1 MAIELRLFGATIVAL
16 LIGLVIGP
24 LVLPV
29 LRRLKIQ
36 QTIREEGPVSHLK
49 KGGTPT
55 MGGIMF
61 LLPLIIVIFIFV
73 PAADHKVAIAWLWL
87 VLGLG
92 IVGFLDDYIKVVRKQ
107 SLGLR
112 AREKLLGQM
121 LVAVVFYGMLKYLG
135 HSQDLIVP
143 ILGWRVALDWLYL
156 PFVVV
161 LTMAA
166 GNGANLTDGV
176 DGLLASTVVIACL
189 AYVFIGLATGLEVV
203 AVLSA
208 ALLGSLLAFLRFN
221 WHPAAVFMGDV
232 GSLALGGALAG
243 AAILTKTELLLIPI
257 GIMFVIETLSL
268 IIQVIYFRKTGGKRF
283 FRMAP
288 IHHHFELGGWSEV
301 KIVFAWCLLGIM
313 GGIVGLWLLPSM
325 GF

>member
-1 MAIELRLFGATIVAL
+1 MRLFGATIVAL
-16 LIGLVIGP
+16 LIGLVVGP
-24 LVLPV
+24 LILPV

-36 QTIREEGPVSHLK
+36 QTIREEGPASHLK

-55 MGGIMF
+55 MGGIIF
-61 LLPLIIVIFIFV
+61 LLTLIITVFIFV
-73 PAADHKVAIAWLWL
+73 PVAELDIAVTWLWL

-92 IVGFLDDYIKVVRKQ
+92 VVGFLDDYIKVVRKQ

-121 LVAVVFYGMLKYLG
+121 LVAVVFYGMLKYFG
-135 HSQDLIVP
+135 HSQDVIVP
-143 ILGWRVALDWLYL
+143 IFGWRLALDWLYL
-156 PFVVV
+156 PFIIV

-176 DGLLASTVVIACL
+176 DGLLASTVVVACL
-189 AYVFIGLATGLEVV
+189 AYVVIGLATGVEVV

-208 ALLGSLLAFLRFN
+208 ALLGSMLAFLRFN

-243 AAILTKTELLLIPI
+243 AAVITKTELLLIPI

-288 IHHHFELGGWSEV
+288 IHHHFELSGWSEV
-301 KIVFAWCLLGIM
+301 KIVFAWCLLGVV
-313 GGIVGLWLLPSM
+313 GGIVGLLLLPSM